1 MKYYIEK
8 YGNNGKYRY
17 VFELPATADN
27 PRPRKTKGG
36 FTTKKAAKQAAI
48 EFEREYILGLNKV
61 EEDILFSDYLDF
73 WLNKMKDD
81 VAPSTLR
88 NYDKVIRNHL
98 KPQLGSYML
107 RAIKRLV
114 LEEFLK
120 NLIKNGY
127 SDNTVDNIK
136 GVLTK
141 AIRYAYLHDMV
152 EGSCDSVISR
162 LDIKVNSVHI
172 RDNKHSTQQKN
183 VYISKEDIEKLLT
196 RFPEGN
202 QAHIPIMLA
211 YHLGLREGEAYG
223 VRWKNID
230 FKKKTIYIEGQV
242 TYNESIK
249 EWVYYPPKNDSF
261 RIINMDD
268 ELCDLLLREKAR
280 QDLNK
285 KNKKYVNVLID
296 KNKVIN
302 YFEGEKADFV
312 VQFKYGGF
320 VGSNARQN
328 IANVAHKELNIPFTF
343 HSLRHTHCSDLAA
356 KGVDVIYLY
365 KRMGHKSIQT
375 TLKYYTH
382 DTDEMLENNF
392 EHLNSIFE

>member
-1 MKYYIEK
+1 MTYRIEQ
-8 YGNNGKYRY
+8 YGSNGLYRF
-17 VFELPATADN
+17 VFELPSTPTKA
-27 PRPRKTKGG
+27 RPTKSKAG

-73 WLNKMKDD
+73 WLNKMKED

-107 RAIKRLV
+107 KAIKRLV
-114 LEEFLK
+114 LEEFIK
-120 NLIKNGY
+120 DLIKKGY
-127 SDNTVDNIK
+127 TENTVSNIK

-141 AIRYAYLHDMV
+141 SIRYAYLHDMV
-152 EGSCDSVISR
+152 EGSVDSVLSKLNTTVNEIH
-162 LDIKVNSVHI
+162 IKKE
-172 RDNKHSTQQKN
+172 KHSTQQKN
-183 VYISKEDIEKLLT
+183 DLLKKEDIAKLLA

-211 YHLGLREGEAYG
+211 YHLGLRAGEAYG

-249 EWVYYPPKNDSF
+249 EWVYYPPKKGS
-261 RIINMDD
+261 RRLISMDD
-268 ELCDLLLREKAR
+268 ELRELLLREKQR
-280 QDLNK
+280 QELNK
-285 KNKKYVNVLID
+285 KSQKYVYVKID
-296 KNKVIN
+296 ENKVIN
-302 YFEGEKADFV
+302 YFEGENADFV

-320 VGSNARQN
+320 VGSNARQH

-343 HSLRHTHCSDLAA
+343 HSLRHTHCSELAA

-382 DTDEMLENNF
+382 DTDEMFENNM
-392 EHLNSIFE
+392 ESLNSIFR